1 MVPIFH
7 VSNIIFN
14 IPDICFDLRN
24 IYLLE
29 CFKIICFNAG
39 VAHHLVFVTMMFPKG
54 ISPVGSPIGSPYC
67 QNLSKWRCRLKSL
80 ISNLHF
86 GPASVKDLRAI
97 YVPFNF
103 VQFQIISVI
112 IIIIFF

>member
-54 ISPVGSPIGSPYC
+54 ISTVGSPKPFQMEMPAQIF
-67 QNLSKWRCRLKSL
+67 NLK
-80 ISNLHF
+80 
-86 GPASVKDLRAI
+86 PALRACI
-97 YVPFNF
+97 RKGFAGYLCTF
-103 VQFQIISVI
+103 
-112 IIIIFF
+112 